1 VDLKTKR
8 ILKTNFCNGK
18 KHDLKLYKESRISLS
33 IKTKLLGDSGYQGI
47 LKVHTNSQTP
57 IKKPAKK
64 RKTKDN
70 PKPQPTSLTKE
81 QKATNKALSSQ
92 RITVEHV
99 NREIKIFKITSE
111 RYRNRRK
118 RFGLRVN
125 LISGIYNFE
134 LGL

>member
-1 VDLKTKR
+1 M
-8 ILKTNFCNGK
+8 
-18 KHDLKLYKESRISLS
+18 YKESRITLS
-33 IKTKLLGDSGYQGI
+33 KETKLLGDSGYQGI
-47 LKVHTNSQTP
+47 LKIHSNSQTP
-57 IKKPAKK
+57 IKKPQKK

-70 PKPQPTSLTKE
+70 PKPQSTSLTKE
-81 QKATNKALSSQ
+81 QKKSNKVLSSQ

-99 NREIKIFKITSE
+99 NREIKIFKIISE

-134 LGL
+134 LSL